1 MSIDIDDFSDKL
13 HEYKNKSH
21 KRKYEN
27 IKLRRELVELMFSRF
42 YNKREI
48 AELLGVDQQTVTRD
62 IQWLKSAAK
71 KEMTEK
77 MEKKYPG
84 EYRGYSVV
92 IDELLRLAWDFALI
106 EKLITG
112 RLHINL

>member
-1 MSIDIDDFSDKL
+1 MVN
-13 HEYKNKSH
+13 EKSH

-27 IKLRRELVELMFSRF
+27 IKLRRELVEIMFSRF

-48 AELLGVDQQTVTRD
+48 AESLGVNQQTVTRD

-71 KEMTEK
+71 KEISEK
-77 MEKKYPG
+77 LEKKFPG
-84 EYRGYSVV
+84 EYHQYSVV
-92 IDELLRLAWDFALI
+92 IDEVFRLAWDFAFI

>member
-1 MSIDIDDFSDKL
+1 MSTDIDDFSDKL
-13 HEYKNKSH
+13 HEYKNKSN

-27 IKLRRELVELMFSRF
+27 IKLRRDLAEIMFQRF

-48 AELLGVDQQTVTRD
+48 AESLGVNQQTVTRD

-71 KEMTEK
+71 KEMREK
-77 MEKKYPG
+77 LEKKHPG
-84 EYRGYSVV
+84 EYHRYSVV
-92 IDELLRLAWDFALI
+92 IDEFFRVTWDFAFI